1 MECHKCYAYVYDTLH
16 RPFWGNGVRHQRALA
31 QSHLLVPEFV
41 RLARGEGN
49 ADYLAILFAEAG
61 GVHRQQMDQ
70 NPLRTAYAWIR
81 HQINGIGE
89 INDIH
94 RAHTP
99 GLRIRIPVERLRAD
113 APEWTPTP
121 AVLRIRIPSIR
132 A

>member
-1 MECHKCYAYVYDTLH
+1 
-16 RPFWGNGVRHQRALA
+16 
-31 QSHLLVPEFV
+31 
-41 RLARGEGN
+41 
-49 ADYLAILFAEAG
+49 
-61 GVHRQQMDQ
+61 MDQ

-89 INDIH
+89 IKDIH
-94 RAHTP
+94 HAHTP

-132 A
+132 AGENVGDNAVILMLGYIRPR